1 MDHWFQVYKKLDV
14 FCLVVCPDDGIV
26 GSAPDQ
32 DGGWDDDQVEG
43 VIECGICKIHHVDSI
58 LCDCI
63 LNAVESDD
71 KEVANDKLG
80 YDEEKVDR
88 ELIKN

>member
-1 MDHWFQVYKKLDV
+1 M
-14 FCLVVCPDDGIV
+14 
-26 GSAPDQ
+26 
-32 DGGWDDDQVEG
+32 EG
-43 VIECGICKIHHVDSI
+43 VIEGGICKVHHKDSI

-88 ELIKN
+88 KFIKN

>member
-1 MDHWFQVYKKLDV
+1 MDHWFQVGKKLDV
-14 FCLVVCPDDGIV
+14 FSLVVCPDDGVV

-32 DGGWDDDQVEG
+32 DGDGDDDQVEG
-43 VIECGICKIHHVDSI
+43 VIEGGICKVHHKDSI

-88 ELIKN
+88 KFIKN